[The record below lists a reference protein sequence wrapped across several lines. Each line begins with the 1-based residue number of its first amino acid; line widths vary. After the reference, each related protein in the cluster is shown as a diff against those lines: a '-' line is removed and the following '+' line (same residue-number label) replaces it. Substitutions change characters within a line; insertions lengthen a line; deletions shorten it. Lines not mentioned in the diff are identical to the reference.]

1 MALIEAKN
9 INMVFSIS
17 KTEELKVL
25 EDITL
30 SIDEGEIVSILGPS
44 GCGKSTFLRI
54 ITGLLKPTEGE
65 IYYRGNKQFGV
76 NDNMAMVFQNF
87 ALFPWKTVR
96 ENIEIGVKNP
106 VSNIEERIKRAI
118 DMVGLEGFEEV
129 YPKNLSGGMKQR
141 VGIARALVSEPEVL
155 CMDEPFSALDV
166 LTAENLRE
174 EVMDLWFSGD
184 TTLKNII
191 IITHNVTEAVYMA
204 DKIVIMSTKP
214 GKVELVYD
222 NNLPHPRIQ
231 NSPQFLKVVE
241 TIRGYL
247 TRHIVPDEPQKKIFT
262 QVLPIPPTTVSE
274 VIGLL
279 EILDDNNGKMD
290 MFELSEKIHRRFTSI
305 MLISTAAE
313 FLGFVE
319 TPLKWVVLTKMGK
332 KFLDADV
339 NLRKEIFRAQLLKL
353 PIIREFVRFIQGND
367 SDVVSF
373 NEAKAFLRGLLPK
386 EKTAT
391 LLKTI
396 LNFCMYAEIL
406 DYDSREN
413 EISLNQDI
421 EIKI

>member
-9 INMVFSIS
+9 INMVFSMS

-25 EDITL
+25 EEITL
-30 SIDEGEIVSILGPS
+30 SIGEGKIVSILGPS

-54 ITGLLKPTEGE
+54 ITGLLKPTGGE
-65 IYYRGNKQFGV
+65 IYYKGKKQLGV

-87 ALFPWKTVR
+87 ALFPWKTVW
-96 ENIEIGVKNP
+96 ENIEIGIKNLD
-106 VSNIEERIKRAI
+106 SNVEDRIKHAI

-141 VGIARALVSEPEVL
+141 VGIARALVSNPEVL

-174 EVMDLWFSGD
+174 EVMDLWFSGS

-191 IITHNVTEAVYMA
+191 IITHNITEAVYMA

-214 GKVELVYD
+214 GRIELVYD

-231 NSPQFLKVVE
+231 NSPQFLKIVE
-241 TIRGYL
+241 TIRSYL
-247 TRHIVPDEPQKKIFT
+247 TRHIVPDEPQKKIFN
-262 QVLPIPPTTVSE
+262 QILPIPQTTVSE

-279 EILDDNNGKMD
+279 EILEDNDGKVD
-290 MFELSEKIHRRFTSI
+290 MFELSEKVHRRFTSV
-305 MLISTAAE
+305 MLISTTAE
-313 FLGFVE
+313 FFGLVE
-319 TPLKWVVLTKMGK
+319 TPLKWVVLTKIGK
-332 KFLDADV
+332 RFLDADV
-339 NLRKEIFRAQLLKL
+339 NLRKEIFRTQLLKL

-367 SDVVSF
+367 NVVSF
-373 NEAKAFLRGLLPK
+373 SEARAFLKGLLPK
-386 EKTAT
+386 EKSLTI
-391 LLKTI
+391 LKTI

-421 EIKI
+421 EIRL

>member
-1 MALIEAKN
+1 MAVIEAKN
-9 INMVFSIS
+9 INMVFSMS

-30 SIDEGEIVSILGPS
+30 SINEGEIVSILGPS

-54 ITGLLKPTEGE
+54 IAGLLKPTGGE
-65 IYYRGNKQFGV
+65 VYYRGKKQLGV
-76 NDNMAMVFQNF
+76 NEYMAMVFQNF
-87 ALFPWKTVR
+87 ALFPWKTVW
-96 ENIEIGVKNP
+96 ENIEIGIKNP
-106 VSNIEERIKRAI
+106 TPDIDNKIKHAI
-118 DMVGLEGFEEV
+118 DMVGLEGFEEI

-141 VGIARALVSEPEVL
+141 VGIARALVSDPEVL

-204 DKIVIMSTKP
+204 DKIVIMSTRP
-214 GKVELVYD
+214 GKIELVYD

-241 TIRGYL
+241 TIRSYL
-247 TRHIVPDEPQKKIFT
+247 TKHIVPDEPQKKIFK
-262 QVLPIPPTTVSE
+262 QILPLPPTTVSE

-279 EILDDNNGKMD
+279 EILEDNDGKID
-290 MFELSEKIHRRFTSI
+290 MFELSEKIHRRFTSV

-319 TPLKWVVLTKMGK
+319 TPLKWVVLTKMGR
-332 KFLDADV
+332 KFLDSDV
-339 NLRKEIFRAQLLKL
+339 NLRKEIFRIQLLKL
-353 PIIREFVRFIQGND
+353 PIIKEFVKFIKNNEN
-367 SDVVSF
+367 VISF
-373 NEAKAFLRGLLPK
+373 NEAKAFLKGLLPK
-386 EKTAT
+386 EKALTVI
-391 LLKTI
+391 KTI

-413 EISLNQDI
+413 EISLNPDI
-421 EIKI
+421 EIKV

>member
-9 INMVFSIS
+9 INMFFSMS

-25 EDITL
+25 ENITL

-65 IYYRGNKQFGV
+65 VYYKGSKQLGV
-76 NDNMAMVFQNF
+76 NDSMAMVFQNF
-87 ALFPWKTVR
+87 ALFPWKTVW
-96 ENIEIGVKNP
+96 ENIEIGTKN
-106 VSNIEERIKRAI
+106 STQNIDDEIKHAI
-118 DMVGLEGFEEV
+118 DMVGLEGFEES

-184 TTLKNII
+184 TTLKNIV

-214 GKVELVYD
+214 GKIELVYD

-247 TRHIVPDEPQKKIFT
+247 TKHIVPDEPQKKIFK
-262 QVLPIPPTTVSE
+262 QILPIPPTTVSE

-279 EILDDNNGKMD
+279 EILEDNNGKID
-290 MFELSEKIHRRFTSI
+290 MFELSEKIHRRFTSV
-305 MLISTAAE
+305 MLVSTAAE
-313 FLGFVE
+313 FLGLVE
-319 TPLKWVVLTKMGK
+319 TPLKWVALTKMGR

-339 NLRKEIFRAQLLKL
+339 NLRKEIFRIQLLKL
-353 PIIREFVRFIQGND
+353 PIVKEFLKFVQENNGE
-367 SDVVSF
+367 VSF
-373 NEAKAFLRGLLPK
+373 NEAKAFLKGLLPK
-386 EKTAT
+386 ERSVIV
-391 LLKTI
+391 LKTT
-396 LNFCMYAEIL
+396 LNFCLYAEIL

-413 EISLNQDI
+413 EISLNPDI
-421 EIKI
+421 ELKV

>member
-1 MALIEAKN
+1 MALIEVKN
-9 INMVFSIS
+9 INMVFPLS

-30 SIDEGEIVSILGPS
+30 SIGEGEIVSILGPS

-65 IYYRGNKQFGV
+65 VYYKGTKQLGV
-76 NDNMAMVFQNF
+76 NDSMAMVFQNF
-87 ALFPWKTVR
+87 ALFPWKTVW
-96 ENIEIGVKNP
+96 ENIEIGIKNP
-106 VSNIEERIKRAI
+106 ISSAEDRIRRVI

-141 VGIARALVSEPEVL
+141 VGIARALVSSPEVL

-184 TTLKNII
+184 TELKNIV

-214 GKVELVYD
+214 GRIELVYD

-231 NSPQFLKVVE
+231 NSHQFLKVVE

-247 TRHIVPDEPQKKIFT
+247 TRHIVPDEPQKKIFK
-262 QVLPIPPTTVSE
+262 QILPIPPTTVSE

-279 EILDDNNGKMD
+279 GILEDNDGKID
-290 MFELSEKIHRRFTSI
+290 MFELSEEIHRRFTSV
-305 MLISTAAE
+305 MLISTTAE

-319 TPLKWVVLTKMGK
+319 TPLKWVVLTKMGR

-339 NLRKEIFRAQLLKL
+339 NLRKEIFRMQLLKL
-353 PIIREFVRFIQGND
+353 PVVKEFVKFIKEND
-367 SDVVSF
+367 NEVNF
-373 NEAKAFLRGLLPK
+373 NEAKAFLKRLLPK
-386 EKTAT
+386 EKTAIV
-391 LLKTI
+391 LKTV

-413 EISLNQDI
+413 EISLNAYI
-421 EIKI
+421 EIKV

>member
-1 MALIEAKN
+1 MALIEVKN
-9 INMVFSIS
+9 INMVFSMS

-54 ITGLLKPTEGE
+54 ITGLLKPTSGE
-65 IYYRGNKQFGV
+65 VYYKGKRQLDV
-76 NDNMAMVFQNF
+76 NDKMAMVFQNF
-87 ALFPWKTVR
+87 ALFPWKTVW
-96 ENIEIGVKNP
+96 ENIEIGIKKP
-106 VSNIEERIKRAI
+106 VTDADGKIKRVI

-214 GKVELVYD
+214 GRIELVYQ
-222 NNLPHPRIQ
+222 NELPHPRAQ

-241 TIRGYL
+241 NIRNYL
-247 TRHIVPDEPQKKIFT
+247 TKHIVPDEPQKKVFK

-279 EILDDNNGKMD
+279 EILEDNGGKMD
-290 MFELSEKIHRRFTSI
+290 MFELSEKIHRRFTSV

-313 FLGFVE
+313 FLGLVE
-319 TPLKWVVLTKMGK
+319 TPLKWVVLTKLGRR
-332 KFLDADV
+332 FLDADV
-339 NLRKEIFRAQLLKL
+339 NLRKEIFRMQLLKL
-353 PIIREFVRFIQGND
+353 PIVKELVKFIQEND
-367 SDVVSF
+367 NVVSF
-373 NEAKAFLRGLLPK
+373 NEAKAFLKGLLPK
-386 EKTAT
+386 ESAT
-391 LLKTI
+391 TVLNTV

-413 EISLNQDI
+413 EISLNPDI
-421 EIKI
+421 EIKV

>member
-9 INMVFSIS
+9 INMVFSMS

-25 EDITL
+25 ENITL

-65 IYYRGNKQFGV
+65 VYYKGSKQLGV
-76 NDNMAMVFQNF
+76 NDSMAMVFQNF
-87 ALFPWKTVR
+87 ALFPWKTVW
-96 ENIEIGVKNP
+96 ENIEIGTKN
-106 VSNIEERIKRAI
+106 STQNIDDEIKHAI
-118 DMVGLEGFEEV
+118 DMVGLEGFEES

-184 TTLKNII
+184 TTLKNIV

-214 GKVELVYD
+214 GKIELVYD

-247 TRHIVPDEPQKKIFT
+247 TKHIVPDEPQKKIFK
-262 QVLPIPPTTVSE
+262 QILPIPPTTVSE

-279 EILDDNNGKMD
+279 EILEDNNGKID
-290 MFELSEKIHRRFTSI
+290 MFELSEKIHRRFTSV
-305 MLISTAAE
+305 MLVSTAAE
-313 FLGFVE
+313 FLGLVE
-319 TPLKWVVLTKMGK
+319 TPLKWVALTKMGR

-339 NLRKEIFRAQLLKL
+339 NLRKEIFRIQLLKL
-353 PIIREFVRFIQGND
+353 PIVKEFLKFVQENNGE
-367 SDVVSF
+367 VSF
-373 NEAKAFLRGLLPK
+373 NEAKAFLKGLLPK
-386 EKTAT
+386 ERSVIV
-391 LLKTI
+391 LKTT
-396 LNFCMYAEIL
+396 LNFCLYAEIL

-413 EISLNQDI
+413 EISLNPDI
-421 EIKI
+421 ELKV

>member
-1 MALIEAKN
+1 MALIEAKD
-9 INMVFSIS
+9 INMIFHIS
-17 KTEELKVL
+17 KSEELKVL
-25 EDITL
+25 EDISL

-54 ITGLLKPTEGE
+54 IAGLLKPTSGE
-65 IYYRGNKQFGV
+65 VYYKGKRQLGV
-76 NDNMAMVFQNF
+76 NDKMAMVFQNF
-87 ALFPWKTVR
+87 ALFPWKTVW
-96 ENIEIGVKNP
+96 ENIEIGIKKP
-106 VSNIEERIKRAI
+106 VSDADERIKRVI

-204 DKIVIMSTKP
+204 DRIVIMSTKP
-214 GKVELVYD
+214 GKIELVYEND
-222 NNLPHPRIQ
+222 LPHPRSQ

-241 TIRGYL
+241 NIRSYL
-247 TRHIVPDEPQKKIFT
+247 TKHIVPDEPQKKIFK
-262 QVLPIPPTTVSE
+262 QILPIPPTTVSE

-279 EILDDNNGKMD
+279 EILEDNGGKID

-313 FLGFVE
+313 FLGLVE
-319 TPLKWVVLTKMGK
+319 TPLKWVVLTKLGR

-339 NLRKEIFRAQLLKL
+339 NLRKEIFRMQLLKL
-353 PIIREFVRFIQGND
+353 PIIKEFVKFIQEND
-367 SDVVSF
+367 NVVSF
-373 NEAKAFLRGLLPK
+373 NEAKAFLKGLLPK
-386 EKTAT
+386 EKAAT
-391 LLKTI
+391 VLNTV

-406 DYDSREN
+406 DYDSREK
-413 EISLNQDI
+413 EISLNPDI
-421 EIKI
+421 EIKV

>member
-9 INMVFSIS
+9 INMVFAMS

-25 EDITL
+25 EEITL
-30 SIDEGEIVSILGPS
+30 SIDEGKIVSVLGPS

-54 ITGLLKPTEGE
+54 ITGLLKPTGGE
-65 IYYRGNKQFGV
+65 IYYKGKKQVGV

-87 ALFPWKTVR
+87 ALFPWKTVW
-96 ENIEIGVKNP
+96 ENIEIGIKNLD
-106 VSNIEERIKRAI
+106 SNVEDRIKHAI

-141 VGIARALVSEPEVL
+141 VGIARALVSNPEVL
-155 CMDEPFSALDV
+155 CMDEPFSVLDV

-174 EVMDLWFSGD
+174 EVMDLWFSGS

-191 IITHNVTEAVYMA
+191 IITHNITEAVYMA
-204 DKIVIMSTKP
+204 DEIVIMSTKP
-214 GKVELVYD
+214 GRIELVYD

-231 NSPQFLKVVE
+231 NSPQFLKIVE
-241 TIRGYL
+241 TIRSYL
-247 TRHIVPDEPQKKIFT
+247 TRHIVPDEPQKKIFN
-262 QVLPIPPTTVSE
+262 QILPIPQTTVSE

-279 EILDDNNGKMD
+279 EILEDNDGKVD
-290 MFELSEKIHRRFTSI
+290 MFELSEKVHRRFTSV
-305 MLISTAAE
+305 MLISTTAE
-313 FLGFVE
+313 FFGLVE
-319 TPLKWVVLTKMGK
+319 TPLKWVVLTKIGK
-332 KFLDADV
+332 RFLDADV
-339 NLRKEIFRAQLLKL
+339 NLRKEIFRTQLLKL

-367 SDVVSF
+367 NVVSF
-373 NEAKAFLRGLLPK
+373 SGARAFLKGLLPK
-386 EKTAT
+386 EKSLTI
-391 LLKTI
+391 LKTI

-421 EIKI
+421 EIRL